1 MRTKEAD
8 VLRLRQQRDVL
19 QNDLDA
25 KRIQIA
31 QRHDHAQAM
40 QALAEKREER
50 LQLLGSEI
58 RRIRSK
64 MAASMGN
71 EEMLEYLLDGA
82 ELGHVQTLEEKIK
95 SASQREAALRAQ
107 VDAYSENSAD
117 VAACMVTETKL
128 RQDLAELQQRIQQYQ
143 NIFSS
148 EGDLGAQLEAK
159 EKERKAL
166 ELKVKEGEAV
176 SVPDVHTRS
185 SAYC

>member
-25 KRIQIA
+25 KRIQLA
-31 QRHDHAQAM
+31 QRQDHAQAM
-40 QALAEKREER
+40 QALAEKRDER

-64 MAASMGN
+64 MAAAMGK
-71 EEMLEYLLDGA
+71 EEMLEYLLEGGD
-82 ELGHVQTLEEKIK
+82 LSHVQFLEEKIK
-95 SASQREAALRAQ
+95 STTQREAVLQAQ
-107 VDAYSENSAD
+107 VDAYSANSVE
-117 VAACMVTETKL
+117 VANCMATETKM
-128 RQDLAELQQRIQQYQ
+128 RVELAELQQQIKHYRDV
-143 NIFSS
+143 FSS
-148 EGDLGAQLEAK
+148 EGDLGSQLESK

-176 SVPDVHTRS
+176 SPSSRRS
-185 SAYC
+185 SADR